1 VSSGLTAVLSIYIAS
16 VSKRI
21 MNAILSVTSGFLII
35 AIMVFLDLYGV
46 NFYAIIAGFVWLID
60 SHVQRV
66 S

>member
-1 VSSGLTAVLSIYIAS
+1 MQFSLL
-16 VSKRI
+16 
-21 MNAILSVTSGFLII
+21 LEGFSII
-35 AIMVFLDLYGV
+35 AIMIFLALHGV